1 MEIRQLRHFVA
12 AAEAGNLRKASENIH
27 ISHPAL
33 SMSIKNLEEDL
44 GVVLLNKNRRGVQM
58 TAAGEQFLKS
68 AHSLLRQF
76 DVLRNSVQGTDG
88 NPVGNV
94 RLGLPYGIN
103 NAIAAPLFRIM
114 SNRYPDV
121 NLDIEEGNTTF
132 LERAYEDNLIDL
144 MVNYDFEERMDQK
157 SEPLY
162 SEDLYFVRAY
172 DPEIEHVKEINLKDL
187 EHYQIGSSPGR
198 YSLRRTLEKYAHEN
212 GVKFRFVADFRSAS
226 ASIKITEAGLMST
239 VCPWDWI
246 HDQVASKRVCAAKI
260 INPSMSRTAC
270 IVSSLGEKP
279 VPAIDATI
287 GATKQ
292 AIALAEKEG
301 KLRGTIF
308 HSDQAEALA
317 SLEDMI
323 R

>member
-33 SMSIKNLEEDL
+33 SMSIKNLENDL

-76 DVLRNSVQGTDG
+76 DVLRHSLQGTEG

-103 NAIAAPLFRIM
+103 NAVAAPLFRIM
-114 SNRYPDV
+114 SSRYSGI
-121 NLDIEEGNTTF
+121 NLDIQEGNTTL

-144 MVNYDFEERMDQK
+144 MVNYDFDERMDQK

-162 SEDLYFVRAY
+162 VEDLYFVRSY
-172 DPEIEHVKEINLKDL
+172 DESIVGEIEIDLKDL
-187 EHYQIGSSPGR
+187 EGHLIGSSPGR
-198 YSLRRTLEKYAHEN
+198 YSLRKTLDKYAADN
-212 GVKFRFVADFRSAS
+212 GIDFKFVDDFRSAS

-246 HDQVASKRVCAAKI
+246 HDQIASKRLCAAKI
-260 INPSMSRTAC
+260 VNPSMNRTAC
-270 IVSSLGEKP
+270 LVSSLGEKP
-279 VPAIDATI
+279 APAIDAAV
-287 GATKQ
+287 GALKEAIIQ
-292 AIALAEKEG
+292 AEHEG
-301 KLRGTIF
+301 KLRGTLLWEN
-308 HSDQAEALA
+308 SEQG
-317 SLEDMI
+317 
-323 R
+323 

>member
-33 SMSIKNLEEDL
+33 SMSIKNLEKDL
-44 GVVLLNKNRRGVQM
+44 GVILLNKNRRGVQM

-76 DVLRNSVQGTDG
+76 DFLRNSLQGTEG

-103 NAIAAPLFRIM
+103 NAVAAPLFKIM
-114 SNRYPDV
+114 SSRYPGV
-121 NLDIEEGNTTF
+121 NLDIQEGNTTL

-144 MVNYDFEERMDQK
+144 MVNYDFQERMDQK
-157 SEPLY
+157 AEQLY
-162 SEDLYFVRAY
+162 VEDLYFVRAY
-172 DPEIEHVKEINLKDL
+172 DPEIVDEDEIELKNL
-187 EHYQIGSSPGR
+187 EGHTIGSSPGR
-198 YSLRRTLEKYAHEN
+198 YSLRKTLEKYATDN
-212 GVKFRFVADFRSAS
+212 DINFKFVDDFRSAS

-246 HDQVASKRVCAAKI
+246 HDQIASKRLCAAKI
-260 INPSMSRTAC
+260 INPAMSRTAC
-270 IVSSLGEKP
+270 LVSSLGEKP
-279 VPAIDATI
+279 VPAMNATV
-287 GATKQ
+287 GALKE
-292 AIALAEKEG
+292 AIIIAEREG
-301 KLRGTIF
+301 KLRGTVLW
-308 HSDQAEALA
+308 DKNGEG
-317 SLEDMI
+317 
-323 R
+323 

>member
-12 AAEAGNLRKASENIH
+12 AAEAGNMRKASENIH

-33 SMSIKNLEEDL
+33 SMSIKNLEADL

-76 DVLRNSVQGTDG
+76 DVLRNTLQGTEG

-103 NAIAAPLFRIM
+103 NAVAAPLFRIM
-114 SNRYPDV
+114 SDRYPGV

-144 MVNYDFEERMDQK
+144 MINYDFEERMDQK

-162 SEDLYFVRAY
+162 VEDLYFVRAY
-172 DPEIEHVKEINLKDL
+172 DPAVADVTEIDLKDL
-187 EHYQIGSSPGR
+187 EGHLIGSSPGR
-198 YSLRRTLEKYAHEN
+198 YSLRKTLEKCAVDN
-212 GVKFRFVADFRSAS
+212 DIVFRFVADFRSAA
-226 ASIKITEAGLMST
+226 ASIKITEAGLMTT
-239 VCPWDWI
+239 VCPWDWV
-246 HDQVASKRVCAAKI
+246 HDQVASKRLCAAKI
-260 INPSMSRTAC
+260 VNPSISRTAC
-270 IVSSLGEKP
+270 LISSLGEKP
-279 VPAIDATI
+279 APAMDATI
-287 GATKQ
+287 GAIKQ
-292 AIALAEKEG
+292 AIVLAEKG
-301 KLRGTIF
+301 GMLRGDI
-308 HSDQAEALA
+308 L
-317 SLEDMI
+317 I
-323 R
+323 